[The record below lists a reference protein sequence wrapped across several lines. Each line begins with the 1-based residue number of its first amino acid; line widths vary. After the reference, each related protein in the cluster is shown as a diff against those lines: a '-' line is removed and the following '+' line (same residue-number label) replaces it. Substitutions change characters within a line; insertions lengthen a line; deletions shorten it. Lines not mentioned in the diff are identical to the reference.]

1 MRADCGLDPCQP
13 CVERRPVSRA
23 KAVPGELLGTLVAG
37 DVRVNQAL
45 NETESSVSVWSASRS
60 ARFALVRSADAFA
73 SDTDDSVLHFAAA
86 YPE

>member
-1 MRADCGLDPCQP
+1 MWAGSVANHASNAGRYPGRRRFRASCSA
-13 CVERRPVSRA
+13 R
-23 KAVPGELLGTLVAG
+23 LLPATYAL
-37 DVRVNQAL
+37 NQAL

-60 ARFALVRSADAFA
+60 ARLALVRSADAFA